1 MESGRRGSSRSRERR
16 LAFDDLEDVE
26 GLDGGELARVV
37 EKNLPAVH
45 DDEVGERGLLEG
57 RT

>member
-1 MESGRRGSSRSRERR
+1 MESGRRGSSRERR

-26 GLDGGELARVV
+26 GLDGGELVRVV
-37 EKNLPAVH
+37 EKNLAAVH

>member
-1 MESGRRGSSRSRERR
+1 MESGRRGRERR

-37 EKNLPAVH
+37 EKNLSAVH
-45 DDEVGERGLLEG
+45 DDEVGERGFLGG
-57 RT
+57 RK

>member
-1 MESGRRGSSRSRERR
+1 MESGRRGSSRERR

-26 GLDGGELARVV
+26 GLDGDELARVV
-37 EKNLPAVH
+37 EKNLAAVH